1 MLTSLVNYAAELG
14 PRCAVGGVGNRA
26 EVWRLDAFPGEKG
39 RNEGKRD
46 KRIKDVEGC
55 YPVDLV
61 EGFGAIAYRLGHIQP
76 DVLTQQA
83 QLSKNTLIS
92 DDYVI
97 SWHLAERG
105 VGRATVYRDPI
116 WQHVCAYGREED
128 ALHVQCVNE
137 TKYQH
142 AEQALLK
149 QRKTIRDLAEGKV
162 AAKGQARVSDIVR
175 STTEMLAGA
184 MGVELP
190 ARKLVAGSLPSGVA
204 KQMDEVSAEIR
215 TLRL

>member
-1 MLTSLVNYAAELG
+1 M
-14 PRCAVGGVGNRA
+14 
-26 EVWRLDAFPGEKG
+26 
-39 RNEGKRD
+39 
-46 KRIKDVEGC
+46 
-55 YPVDLV
+55 DLV

-83 QLSKNTLIS
+83 RLSKNTIIS

-105 VGRATVYRDPI
+105 VSRATVYRDPI

-128 ALHVQCVNE
+128 ALHVQCLNE

-142 AEQALLK
+142 AEQAMLK
-149 QRKTIRDLAEGKV
+149 QRKEIRDLAEGKV
-162 AAKGQARVSDIVR
+162 EAKGNPGMRDVWR

-184 MGVELP
+184 VGVELP
-190 ARKLVAGSLPSGVA
+190 ARKLLAGALPSGAVD
-204 KQMDEVSAEIR
+204 QMEKLSAELR
-215 TLRL
+215 TLRMQKKQLGGLGSMAKRRAATMRAARA